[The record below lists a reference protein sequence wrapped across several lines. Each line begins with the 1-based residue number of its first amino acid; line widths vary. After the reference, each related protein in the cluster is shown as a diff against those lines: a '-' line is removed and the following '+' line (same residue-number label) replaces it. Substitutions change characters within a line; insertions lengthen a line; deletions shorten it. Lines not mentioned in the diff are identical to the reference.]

1 MLTVHQ
7 LLTGAT
13 GVVGVHILHHLLQ
26 NDTISK
32 IYCLIRASDD
42 AQALTRIHDTL
53 HKHRLLKGQN
63 SHLHQLLTQKLSAF
77 SCDFNNVE
85 DNLGLQPETLHL
97 FRSTITHII
106 HNAWSVN
113 FNQSLRSFDR
123 GCISSTHFLLNLAAT
138 SPTRLLPLNNKKHQQ
153 QQKKQKPSLT
163 FISSIATALA
173 APGPVAE
180 DLVPWSYVEE
190 RMGYAQSKWVAEQL
204 LASAA
209 TQAEIPVRIARLG
222 QVCGDSVEGLWN
234 PAEAIPTIVRTAVTQ
249 GVLPGGEEDEELL
262 WLPAD
267 VAGEA
272 IVDVAVYED
281 DDEDEDGEKSRLLQ
295 VFNLVNSTFPLFWN
309 RDFLPFLRRAGLD
322 FDIISG
328 KDWVKKLEKY
338 SSSTSTMQDEPAV
351 KLFDFFKHKYDTS
364 TSTTTNSQGKEEE
377 EGKEKEK
384 ERKKEN
390 LPRFETSRAKKIS
403 SAMAK
408 NCVIDEV
415 LVAKFVKYWRE
426 ECWK

>member
-1 MLTVHQ
+1 M
-7 LLTGAT
+7 
-13 GVVGVHILHHLLQ
+13 GVHILHHLLQ

-53 HKHRLLKGQN
+53 HKHRLLKGQT

-85 DNLGLQPETLHL
+85 ENLSLQPETLHL

-138 SPTRLLPLNNKKHQQ
+138 SPTRLLLLPHNKKQ
-153 QQKKQKPSLT
+153 KQKPSLT

-173 APGPVAE
+173 APTSVAE
-180 DLVPWSYVEE
+180 DLVPWSHVEE

-209 TQAEIPVRIARLG
+209 ATAEIPVRIARLG

-249 GVLPGGEEDEELL
+249 GVLPGDEEEELQ

-272 IVDVAVYED
+272 IVDVAVYENE
-281 DDEDEDGEKSRLLQ
+281 EDEDDGEESRLLQ
-295 VFNLVNSTFPLFWN
+295 VFNLVNSTFPLFWKK
-309 RDFLPFLRRAGLD
+309 DFLPYLRRAGLS
-322 FDIISG
+322 FEIISG
-328 KDWVKKLEKY
+328 RDWVKKLEKY
-338 SSSTSTMQDEPAV
+338 SSSTSEIQDEPAV

-364 TSTTTNSQGKEEE
+364 TTTTTTTMTNAQSQSQGKE
-377 EGKEKEK
+377 KESH
-384 ERKKEN
+384 
-390 LPRFETSRAKKIS
+390 PRFETARAKKIS

>member
-63 SHLHQLLTQKLSAF
+63 SHLHQLLTQKLLAF

-138 SPTRLLPLNNKKHQQ
+138 SRTRLLPRNKKHQQ
-153 QQKKQKPSLT
+153 QQKQKPSLT

-209 TQAEIPVRIARLG
+209 ATAEIPVRIARLG

-249 GVLPGGEEDEELL
+249 GVLPGDEEEELQ

-272 IVDVAVYED
+272 IVDVAVFE
-281 DDEDEDGEKSRLLQ
+281 EDEGGKSRLLQ
-295 VFNLVNSTFPLFWN
+295 VFNLVNSTFPLFWK

-322 FDIISG
+322 FEIISG
-328 KDWVKKLEKY
+328 RDWVKKLEKY
-338 SSSTSTMQDEPAV
+338 SSSTSEIQDEPAV

-364 TSTTTNSQGKEEE
+364 TTSQGKEEE
-377 EGKEKEK
+377 K
-384 ERKKEN
+384 ERKKDSQ
-390 LPRFETSRAKKIS
+390 PRFETARAKKIS

-408 NCVIDEV
+408 KNCVIDEI

>member
-85 DNLGLQPETLHL
+85 ENLSLQPETLHL

-138 SPTRLLPLNNKKHQQ
+138 SPTRLLPHK
-153 QQKKQKPSLT
+153 KKQKPSLT

-209 TQAEIPVRIARLG
+209 ATAEIPVRIARLG
-222 QVCGDSVEGLWN
+222 QVCGDSIEGLWN

-249 GVLPGGEEDEELL
+249 GVLPGDEEEELQ

-267 VAGEA
+267 VAGQA

-281 DDEDEDGEKSRLLQ
+281 DEDGEESRLLQ
-295 VFNLVNSTFPLFWN
+295 VFNLVNSTFPLFWKK
-309 RDFLPFLRRAGLD
+309 DFLPFLRRAGLD
-322 FDIISG
+322 FEIISG
-328 KDWVKKLEKY
+328 REWVKKLEKY
-338 SSSTSTMQDEPAV
+338 SSIQDEPAV

-364 TSTTTNSQGKEEE
+364 TTTNSQGKE
-377 EGKEKEK
+377 KEQKIQ
-384 ERKKEN
+384 
-390 LPRFETSRAKKIS
+390 PRFETARAKKIS

-408 NCVIDEV
+408 KNCVIDEI

>member
-1 MLTVHQ
+1 MKEGLPLTVHQ

-53 HKHRLLKGQN
+53 HKHRLLKGET

-138 SPTRLLPLNNKKHQQ
+138 SPTRLLLPHKKQ
-153 QQKKQKPSLT
+153 QKPSLT

-209 TQAEIPVRIARLG
+209 AQAEIPVRIARLG

-234 PAEAIPTIVRTAVTQ
+234 PTEAIPTIVRTAVTQ
-249 GVLPGGEEDEELL
+249 GVLPGEEEELQ

-272 IVDVAVYED
+272 IVDVAVF
-281 DDEDEDGEKSRLLQ
+281 EDEEDDGEKSRLLQ
-295 VFNLVNSTFPLFWN
+295 VFNLVNSTFPLFWKK
-309 RDFLPFLRRAGLD
+309 DFLPFLRRAGLS
-322 FDIISG
+322 FETISG

-364 TSTTTNSQGKEEE
+364 TSTTTTTNAQSQGNEKEE
-377 EGKEKEK
+377 EKEK
-384 ERKKEN
+384 EQKN
-390 LPRFETSRAKKIS
+390 QPRFETARAKKIS

-408 NCVIDEV
+408 NCVIDEI

>member
-1 MLTVHQ
+1 M
-7 LLTGAT
+7 
-13 GVVGVHILHHLLQ
+13 GVHILHHLLQ

-53 HKHRLLKGQN
+53 RKHRLLKGQN

-85 DNLGLQPETLHL
+85 ENLSLQPETLHL

-138 SPTRLLPLNNKKHQQ
+138 SPTRLLPHNKKQ
-153 QQKKQKPSLT
+153 KQKPSLT

-173 APGPVAE
+173 APTSVAE
-180 DLVPWSYVEE
+180 DLVPWSHVEE

-209 TQAEIPVRIARLG
+209 AQAEIPVRIARLG

-249 GVLPGGEEDEELL
+249 GVLPGEEEELQ

-281 DDEDEDGEKSRLLQ
+281 EDGDGEKSLPLLQ
-295 VFNLVNSTFPLFWN
+295 VFNLVNSTFPLFWKK
-309 RDFLPFLRRAGLD
+309 DFLPFLRRAGLD
-322 FDIISG
+322 FEIISG

-351 KLFDFFKHKYDTS
+351 KLFDFFKHKYDAS
-364 TSTTTNSQGKEEE
+364 PTTNSQGKE
-377 EGKEKEK
+377 KEKEEK
-384 ERKKEN
+384 ETKKEN
-390 LPRFETSRAKKIS
+390 QPRFETARAKKIS

-408 NCVIDEV
+408 KNCVIDEI
-415 LVAKFVKYWRE
+415 LVAKFVRYWRE

>member
-53 HKHRLLKGQN
+53 HKHRLLKGQT

-85 DNLGLQPETLHL
+85 ENLSLQPETLHL

-138 SPTRLLPLNNKKHQQ
+138 SPTRLLLPPNNNKKQ
-153 QQKKQKPSLT
+153 KQKPSLT

-173 APGPVAE
+173 APVSVAE

-209 TQAEIPVRIARLG
+209 AQAEIPVRIARLG

-249 GVLPGGEEDEELL
+249 GVLPGDEEEELQ

-272 IVDVAVYED
+272 IVDVAVF
-281 DDEDEDGEKSRLLQ
+281 EDGGDDGEESRLLQ
-295 VFNLVNSTFPLFWN
+295 VFNLVNSTFPLFWKK
-309 RDFLPFLRRAGLD
+309 DFLPFLRRAGLD
-322 FDIISG
+322 FEIISG
-328 KDWVKKLEKY
+328 RDWVKKLEKY

-351 KLFDFFKHKYDTS
+351 KLFDFFKHKYDA
-364 TSTTTNSQGKEEE
+364 STTTTTTMTKAQGKE
-377 EGKEKEK
+377 KEKEK

-390 LPRFETSRAKKIS
+390 QPRFETARAKKIS

-408 NCVIDEV
+408 NCVIDEI

>member
-32 IYCLIRASDD
+32 IYCLIRAPDD

-85 DNLGLQPETLHL
+85 DNLGLQPETLRL

-138 SPTRLLPLNNKKHQQ
+138 SPTRLLLPPNNNKK
-153 QQKKQKPSLT
+153 QKQKQKPSLT

-173 APGPVAE
+173 APASVAE

-249 GVLPGGEEDEELL
+249 GVLPGEEEDEELQ

-281 DDEDEDGEKSRLLQ
+281 EDDGDGEESRLLR

-309 RDFLPFLRRAGLD
+309 RDFLPYLRRAGLS

-338 SSSTSTMQDEPAV
+338 SSIRDEPAV
-351 KLFDFFKHKYDTS
+351 KLFDFFKHKYNAS
-364 TSTTTNSQGKEEE
+364 PTTTTTTITNSQGKEEE
-377 EGKEKEK
+377 KEKQK
-384 ERKKEN
+384 GSQ
-390 LPRFETSRAKKIS
+390 PRFETARAKKIS

-408 NCVIDEV
+408 NCVIDEI
-415 LVAKFVKYWRE
+415 LVAKFVRYWRE

>member
-13 GVVGVHILHHLLQ
+13 GVVGVHILHHLLR

-53 HKHRLLKGQN
+53 HKHRLLKGQT

-85 DNLGLQPETLHL
+85 ENLSLQPETLHL

-138 SPTRLLPLNNKKHQQ
+138 SPTRLLLPHN
-153 QQKKQKPSLT
+153 KKQKPSLT

-173 APGPVAE
+173 APVSVAE
-180 DLVPWSYVEE
+180 DLVPWSHVEE

-209 TQAEIPVRIARLG
+209 AQAEIPVRIARLG

-249 GVLPGGEEDEELL
+249 GVLPGDEEEELQ

-281 DDEDEDGEKSRLLQ
+281 DGDEGGKSRLLQ
-295 VFNLVNSTFPLFWN
+295 VFNLVNSTFPIFWN
-309 RDFLPFLRRAGLD
+309 QDFLPFLRRAGLS
-322 FDIISG
+322 FEIISG
-328 KDWVKKLEKY
+328 RDWVKKLEKY
-338 SSSTSTMQDEPAV
+338 SSSTSEIQDEPAV
-351 KLFDFFKHKYDTS
+351 KLFDFFKHKYDAS
-364 TSTTTNSQGKEEE
+364 TSTTTTTSQGKEEE
-377 EGKEKEK
+377 QK
-384 ERKKEN
+384 N
-390 LPRFETSRAKKIS
+390 QPRFETARAKKIS

-408 NCVIDEV
+408 NCVIDEI
-415 LVAKFVKYWRE
+415 LVAKFVRYWRE

>member
-1 MLTVHQ
+1 M
-7 LLTGAT
+7 
-13 GVVGVHILHHLLQ
+13 GVHILHHLLQ

-53 HKHRLLKGQN
+53 HKHRLLKGET
-63 SHLHQLLTQKLSAF
+63 SHLHQLLAQKLSAF

-85 DNLGLQPETLHL
+85 ENLSLQPETLHL

-138 SPTRLLPLNNKKHQQ
+138 SPTRLLPRNKKHQQ
-153 QQKKQKPSLT
+153 QQKQKPSLT

-173 APGPVAE
+173 APTSVAE

-204 LASAA
+204 LAKAA
-209 TQAEIPVRIARLG
+209 AQAEIPVRIARLG

-249 GVLPGGEEDEELL
+249 GVLPGDEEEELQ

-281 DDEDEDGEKSRLLQ
+281 EDEKEESRLVQ
-295 VFNLVNSTFPLFWN
+295 VFNLVNSTFPLFWKK
-309 RDFLPFLRRAGLD
+309 DFLPFLRRAGLS
-322 FDIISG
+322 FEIISG

-364 TSTTTNSQGKEEE
+364 TTTNSRGKEEE
-377 EGKEKEK
+377 QK
-384 ERKKEN
+384 N
-390 LPRFETSRAKKIS
+390 HPRFETARAKKIS
-403 SAMAK
+403 SAMAKK

-415 LVAKFVKYWRE
+415 LVAKFVRYWRE
-426 ECWK
+426 ECWI

>member
-1 MLTVHQ
+1 
-7 LLTGAT
+7 
-13 GVVGVHILHHLLQ
+13 
-26 NDTISK
+26 
-32 IYCLIRASDD
+32 
-42 AQALTRIHDTL
+42 
-53 HKHRLLKGQN
+53 
-63 SHLHQLLTQKLSAF
+63 
-77 SCDFNNVE
+77 
-85 DNLGLQPETLHL
+85 
-97 FRSTITHII
+97 
-106 HNAWSVN
+106 
-113 FNQSLRSFDR
+113 
-123 GCISSTHFLLNLAAT
+123 
-138 SPTRLLPLNNKKHQQ
+138 
-153 QQKKQKPSLT
+153 
-163 FISSIATALA
+163 
-173 APGPVAE
+173 
-180 DLVPWSYVEE
+180 
-190 RMGYAQSKWVAEQL
+190 MGYAQSKWVAEQL

-209 TQAEIPVRIARLG
+209 AQAEIPVRIARLG

-249 GVLPGGEEDEELL
+249 GVLPGEEEVDEELQ

-281 DDEDEDGEKSRLLQ
+281 DEDGDDDGEESRLLQ

-309 RDFLPFLRRAGLD
+309 RDFLPFLRRAGLS
-322 FDIISG
+322 FEIISG

-351 KLFDFFKHKYDTS
+351 KLLDFFKHKYDTS
-364 TSTTTNSQGKEEE
+364 TTTTTNSQGKEK
-377 EGKEKEK
+377 GKEKEEEK

-390 LPRFETSRAKKIS
+390 QPRFETARAKKIS

-408 NCVIDEV
+408 NCVIDEI

>member
-1 MLTVHQ
+1 M
-7 LLTGAT
+7 
-13 GVVGVHILHHLLQ
+13 GVHILHHLLQ

-53 HKHRLLKGQN
+53 HKHRLLKGQT

-85 DNLGLQPETLHL
+85 ENLSLQPETLHL

-138 SPTRLLPLNNKKHQQ
+138 SPTRLPHNNKKQ
-153 QQKKQKPSLT
+153 KQKPSLT

-173 APGPVAE
+173 APTSVAE

-204 LASAA
+204 LATAA
-209 TQAEIPVRIARLG
+209 AQAEIPVRIARLG

-249 GVLPGGEEDEELL
+249 GVLPGEDEELQ

-272 IVDVAVYED
+272 IVDVAVYEN
-281 DDEDEDGEKSRLLQ
+281 DGEESRLQ

-309 RDFLPFLRRAGLD
+309 KDFLPFLRRAGLS
-322 FDIISG
+322 FEIISG
-328 KDWVKKLEKY
+328 RDWVKKLEKY
-338 SSSTSTMQDEPAV
+338 SSSTSEIQDEPAV
-351 KLFDFFKHKYDTS
+351 KLFDFFKHKYNAS
-364 TSTTTNSQGKEEE
+364 TTTTTTTTNSQGKEEE
-377 EGKEKEK
+377 QKSQ
-384 ERKKEN
+384 
-390 LPRFETSRAKKIS
+390 PRFETARAKKIS

-408 NCVIDEV
+408 NCVIDEI

>member
-53 HKHRLLKGQN
+53 HKHRLLKGQT

-123 GCISSTHFLLNLAAT
+123 GCISSTHFLLNLAST
-138 SPTRLLPLNNKKHQQ
+138 SPTRLLPPNKKQ
-153 QQKKQKPSLT
+153 KQKPSLT

-173 APGPVAE
+173 APASVAE

-209 TQAEIPVRIARLG
+209 ATAEIPVRIARLG

-249 GVLPGGEEDEELL
+249 GVLPAEEVDEELQ

-281 DDEDEDGEKSRLLQ
+281 EEDEGEESRLLQ
-295 VFNLVNSTFPLFWN
+295 VFNLVNSTFPLFWKK
-309 RDFLPFLRRAGLD
+309 DFLPFLRRAGLD
-322 FDIISG
+322 FEIISG
-328 KDWVKKLEKY
+328 RDWVKKLEKY
-338 SSSTSTMQDEPAV
+338 SSSSTSTMQDEPAV
-351 KLFDFFKHKYDTS
+351 KLLDFFKHKYDAS
-364 TSTTTNSQGKEEE
+364 TSTTTNSQGKE
-377 EGKEKEK
+377 KEQK
-384 ERKKEN
+384 N
-390 LPRFETSRAKKIS
+390 HPRFETARAKKIS

-415 LVAKFVKYWRE
+415 LVAKFVRYWRE

>member
-1 MLTVHQ
+1 MKEGLPLTVHQ

-85 DNLGLQPETLHL
+85 ENLSLQPETLHL

-138 SPTRLLPLNNKKHQQ
+138 SPTRLLLPPNNNNKKQ
-153 QQKKQKPSLT
+153 KQKPSLT

-173 APGPVAE
+173 APVSVAE

-209 TQAEIPVRIARLG
+209 AQAEIPVRIARLG

-249 GVLPGGEEDEELL
+249 GVLPGDEEEELQ

-281 DDEDEDGEKSRLLQ
+281 EDEDEDGEESTRLLQ
-295 VFNLVNSTFPLFWN
+295 VFNLVNSTFPLFWKK
-309 RDFLPFLRRAGLD
+309 DFLPFLRRAGLS
-322 FDIISG
+322 FEIISG

-338 SSSTSTMQDEPAV
+338 FSSTSEIQDEPAV
-351 KLFDFFKHKYDTS
+351 KLFDFFKHKYDAS
-364 TSTTTNSQGKEEE
+364 TTTTNSQGKEEE
-377 EGKEKEK
+377 KEKQK
-384 ERKKEN
+384 GN
-390 LPRFETSRAKKIS
+390 HPRFETARAKKIS

>member
-53 HKHRLLKGQN
+53 HKHRLLKGQD

-85 DNLGLQPETLHL
+85 ENLSLQPETLHL

-138 SPTRLLPLNNKKHQQ
+138 SPTRLLLPPNNNNKKQ
-153 QQKKQKPSLT
+153 KQKPSLT

-173 APGPVAE
+173 APASVAE
-180 DLVPWSYVEE
+180 DLVPWSHVEE

-209 TQAEIPVRIARLG
+209 TKAEIPVRIARLG

-249 GVLPGGEEDEELL
+249 GVLPGEEEELQ

-272 IVDVAVYED
+272 IVDVAVFENDED
-281 DDEDEDGEKSRLLQ
+281 DDGDGEKSRLLQ

-309 RDFLPFLRRAGLD
+309 RDFLPFLRRAGLS
-322 FDIISG
+322 FEIISG
-328 KDWVKKLEKY
+328 RDWVKKLEKY
-338 SSSTSTMQDEPAV
+338 SSIQDEPAV
-351 KLFDFFKHKYDTS
+351 KLFDFFKHKYHAS
-364 TSTTTNSQGKEEE
+364 TSTTTTTTKSQSQSQSQGKEE
-377 EGKEKEK
+377 EK

-390 LPRFETSRAKKIS
+390 HPRFETARAKKIS

-408 NCVIDEV
+408 KNCVIDEF
-415 LVAKFVKYWRE
+415 LVAKFVRYWRE
-426 ECWK
+426 ECWI